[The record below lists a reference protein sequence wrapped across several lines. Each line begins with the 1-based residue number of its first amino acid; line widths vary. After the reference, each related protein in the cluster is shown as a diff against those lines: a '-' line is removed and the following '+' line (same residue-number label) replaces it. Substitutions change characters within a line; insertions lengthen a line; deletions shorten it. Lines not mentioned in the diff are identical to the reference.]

1 MVIGPGGNSE
11 SGRISQIIDRARN
24 CAISEGLQRA
34 NQLCCPPLQVGT
46 NNRNVL
52 TESAYLI
59 GKEAVCKI
67 NADSSQSITI
77 NTLGQIIGSDAYLNV
92 GGVPEST
99 RISRLQAATIDMGP
113 RFSEYIRFEPLAPP
127 LPLPALATNAGIP
140 VPSTNK
146 PCLGKNVTL
155 V

>member
-24 CAISEGLQRA
+24 CAISEGLQRV
-34 NQLCCPPLQVGT
+34 NQLCCPPLRVGAS
-46 NNRNVL
+46 NRNVL
-52 TESAYLI
+52 TEGAYLT
-59 GKEAVCKI
+59 GKEAICITNASSTGPILI
-67 NADSSQSITI
+67 N
-77 NTLGQIIGSDAYLNV
+77 NTGQIVGSNAYLNV
-92 GGVPEST
+92 GGIPESS
-99 RISRLQAATIDMGP
+99 RISRLQAATTDAGP

-127 LPLPALATNAGIP
+127 LPLPALATNAGNP
-140 VPSTNK
+140 VPSTNS